1 MPWAK
6 RALCLGT
13 ICAVRKTCTTGGS
26 ELAPCLKYAR
36 THVHNWHAA
45 RGNCSVLIGCLGSFN
60 YACTLPTGQRQM
72 LVVEV
77 SLLVVSVTRAVP
89 PMLTCELHQ
98 ITDYLNTVRSVPV
111 TMAAQPACMT
121 RMILK
126 VLCVGDGTG
135 VTCISSPSEPLSLCV
150 SACLK
155 SLCKRMMCARAFAGY
170 RRTLRERGQRNEGA
184 HDAYQTGL

>member
-121 RMILK
+121 RMNLK
-126 VLCVGDGTG
+126 GFVRRGWYWGDVHIVSVRASELVCKCLFEIAVQEDDVCESVCRLSSD
-135 VTCISSPSEPLSLCV
+135 VTRKGRKE
-150 SACLK
+150 
-155 SLCKRMMCARAFAGY
+155 
-170 RRTLRERGQRNEGA
+170 
-184 HDAYQTGL
+184 